1 MSKINILHL
10 SDLHYQQSKSQDIKI
25 VLNALWKDLEYLK
38 KENLTPQ
45 LVVFSGDLAQS
56 GDPKEFEEVKSLFID
71 ELLKKLEL
79 SSDYFFIS
87 PGNHDIQRGKI
98 DEFLENSL
106 NQLVDRSSTN
116 LFLDS
121 LDRRTMLF
129 DKLMEFNAFKR
140 KFSRQYN
147 VTSNILY
154 ETFKLELE
162 GVSIGVACLNST
174 WKATGKAE
182 NFDHGKLIIGE
193 RQVDNAVADIRDC
206 HLKIGI
212 MHHPF
217 EWLAPF
223 ETNNIKRR
231 IFSEF
236 DLVFSGH
243 NHDPSP
249 ELIDTPIS
257 HIVTSNCGS
266 LYQTREY
273 YNGYTLVS
281 YDTTSNQ
288 VIAYLRAYSDTR
300 REFHESIDHAPNGK
314 KSFFLTS
321 QKEKN
326 EIISISTIERVTATI
341 TSDINRQLIS
351 ATVDSCA
358 PKSLKDIFVEPL
370 LVSDSKS
377 AEEIKKDSE
386 SLDVSKVSNSS
397 KVYEVSDLLFS
408 DKNLLVIGKRESGKT
423 TLLNYLSLSIVNS
436 IDVSMIKMPFYV
448 NCANIPYGRHDKA
461 PVIDEKPANAIMKA
475 IAHHAL
481 EYGLNKDELHDF
493 LENGRCIFLFDDIS
507 FEREDKRAL
516 EKVVGFITAYPKN
529 RYIFTTEEN
538 YYFQANLEKTG
549 RLSNRL
555 FELLPKIEKVYI
567 RNFNRARIRVLI
579 QNWFPPSDG
588 IHIDTLLDN
597 LVRFV
602 SKIKIPRSPVLLS
615 WLLFLFEKQD
625 NFIPTNKASLLEK
638 LIEIKMDKHNLGESR
653 YANIDYRYREHY
665 LSYLAHE
672 MVRGEKFYFENKQE
686 LESLTGSYF
695 KKLGMDSYQ
704 LGIGKF
710 IDFFLDRGILVEL
723 DEDRVTFKYK
733 CFREYFTAKRMMEDA
748 KFYDYIMQEGNY
760 LDFINEIDYLTGMGR
775 NNRDLLLLVE
785 SRLDTL
791 FEKADMPQN
800 IHLAEFDNFGAEI
813 QKSSIAE
820 KMPQEELTKL
830 TEMNDKD
837 RDSLIEPNSVPPT
850 EELDGST
857 RREKRYDEFEQQ
869 YQYFDSLTL
878 FSRIIRNCELI
889 EDLDLRENALKKCLS
904 HWAKLTLYSL
914 EGVRDLISEGKLIYL
929 SDNQNETVFLLS
941 GIPMQDDREDFLAYK
956 QKSYE
961 FFYFLIPFV
970 IQSTVH
976 EELGSEKLESLIR
989 SILDDSEHS
998 SIVGMFCAFLYA
1010 DLRLPNYINI
1020 LKELQKRLEEKLKG
1034 KNAYIYIHELILHK
1048 LHYYSVTR
1056 EFTKDQKA
1064 KIKSLVSDIYR
1075 EVKKMPL
1082 DERKFLSQ
1090 LRKEKKK
1097 RDSLEELEP

>member
-45 LVVFSGDLAQS
+45 LVVFSGDIVQT
-56 GDPKEFEEVKSLFID
+56 GDPEEFKEVSSVFID
-71 ELLKKLEL
+71 ELLVRLEL
-79 SSDYFFIS
+79 SPNYFFIV

-98 DEFLENSL
+98 DEFLEKSL

-116 LFLDS
+116 SFLDN

-129 DKLMEFNAFKR
+129 DKLMEFNVFKK
-140 KFSRQYN
+140 KFGRQYN
-147 VTSNILY
+147 IASNILY

-162 GVSIGVACLNST
+162 EVSIGIACLNST
-174 WKATGKAE
+174 WRATGKAE

-193 RQVDNAVADIRDC
+193 RQIDNAVTDIKDC
-206 HLKIGI
+206 NLKIGI

-236 DLVFSGH
+236 DLMFSGH

-281 YDTTSNQ
+281 YDTTSSQ

-377 AEEIKKDSE
+377 AEETKENSE
-386 SLDVSKVSNSS
+386 SLDVSKSSNSS

-408 DKNLLVIGKRESGKT
+408 DNNLLVIGKRESGKT

-436 IDVSMIKMPFYV
+436 IDVSVIKIPFYV

-481 EYGLNKDELHDF
+481 EYGLNKGELHDF

-516 EKVVGFITAYPKN
+516 EKIVGFITAYPKN

-588 IHIDTLLDN
+588 VYIDTLLDN

-625 NFIPTNKASLLEK
+625 SFIPTNKASLLEK

-665 LSYLAHE
+665 LSYLAYE

-695 KKLGMDSYQ
+695 KNLGMDSYQ
-704 LGIGKF
+704 LDIGKF

-733 CFREYFTAKRMMEDA
+733 CFREYFTAKRMMEDT
-748 KFYDYIMQEGNY
+748 KFYDYIIQEENY
-760 LDFINEIDYLTGMGR
+760 LDFINEIDYLTGIGR
-775 NNRDLLLLVE
+775 NNRELLLLVE

-820 KMPQEELTKL
+820 KMPQEKLTKL
-830 TEMNDKD
+830 AEMNDKD
-837 RDSLIEPNSVPPT
+837 RDSLIEPNSVPST

-857 RREKRYDEFEQQ
+857 KREKRYDEFEQQ

-904 HWAKLTLYSL
+904 HWAKLTVYSL
-914 EGVRDLISEGKLIYL
+914 RGVIDLIAENKLIYL
-929 SDNQNETVFLLS
+929 SENQNETTFLLS
-941 GIPMQDDREDFLAYK
+941 GVSVEDGRKDFLAYR

-970 IQSTVH
+970 MQSIVH
-976 EELGSEKLESLIR
+976 EELGSEKLKALIEHI
-989 SILDDSEHS
+989 SDDSEY
-998 SIVGMFCAFLYA
+998 SIVSMFCVFLYA
-1010 DLRLPNYINI
+1010 DLKLPNYIALI
-1020 LKELQKRLEEKLKG
+1020 KKLQKRLDDKLKG
-1034 KNAYIYIHELILHK
+1034 KNAYIYIHELILRK
-1048 LHYYSVTR
+1048 LYHYLIAR
-1056 EFTKDQKA
+1056 KFTDVQRKEME
-1064 KIKSLVSDIYR
+1064 SLISDIYGK
-1075 EVKKMPL
+1075 VKRIPRVDKSKL
-1082 DERKFLSQ
+1082 LSQ
-1090 LRKEKKK
+1090 LQKEKEKEGN
-1097 RDSLEELEP
+1097 LELEP